1 MEETTREE
9 KIKSADVARLLWIAI
24 KLGVA
29 IFAIFHASNVT
40 ILYQGF

>member
-1 MEETTREE
+1 MEETYRKE
-9 KIKSADVARLLWIAI
+9 KLNMADVAKLLWIAI